1 MERRNYYLVALG
13 GATGVFYVRCRTAED
28 VKREI
33 TNNSDGYF
41 RLTIWEM
48 ENEETAL
55 RRCDPSEF

>member
-1 MERRNYYLVALG
+1 MEGKRYYLVTLG
-13 GATGVFYVRCRTAED
+13 GAAGVFYVRCNTAED

-33 TNNSDGYF
+33 RNNSDGCF